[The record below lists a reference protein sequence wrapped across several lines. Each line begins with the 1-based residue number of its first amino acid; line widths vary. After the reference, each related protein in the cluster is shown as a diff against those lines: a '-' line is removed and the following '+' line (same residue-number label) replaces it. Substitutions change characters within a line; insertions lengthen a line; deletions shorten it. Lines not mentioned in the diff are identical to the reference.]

1 MLETSQSHLTSVT
14 LELFS
19 DKTRDTILESSL
31 VMFNERGF
39 NNVTTSSIANKT
51 DVLEGTLWYHF
62 NTKKD
67 ILSEHIRLLEQ
78 VFFMKNQNVNS
89 KKSKN
94 IIEDIFQSYNLI
106 WDFRYVLRDNFQNIL
121 KDDQSVMNSVT
132 RINNNLDQWVESR
145 VQHSYNIGLL
155 NIDTK
160 EIENISEVI
169 LVLGRYWL
177 DFSGKKY
184 LSLDNMS
191 LRLKGLSHIF
201 LVLRPYIKKELVP
214 MIEDMLSQY

>member
-121 KDDQSVMNSVT
+121 KDDQNVMNSVT
-132 RINNNLDQWVESR
+132 RINNNLDQWVENR

-160 EIENISEVI
+160 EIENISEII

>member
-19 DKTRDTILESSL
+19 DKTRDKILESSL

-121 KDDQSVMNSVT
+121 KDDQNVMNSVT
-132 RINNNLDQWVESR
+132 RINNNLDQWVENR

>member
-19 DKTRDTILESSL
+19 DKTRDIILESSL

-106 WDFRYVLRDNFQNIL
+106 WDFRYVLRDNFKVLL
-121 KDDQSVMNSVT
+121 KDDQNVMNLVT
-132 RINNNLDQWVESR
+132 RINNNLDQWVENR

-184 LSLDNMS
+184 PSLDNMS

>member
-121 KDDQSVMNSVT
+121 KDDQNVMNSVT
-132 RINNNLDQWVESR
+132 RINNNLDQWVENR

-214 MIEDMLSQY
+214 MIEDILSQY

>member
-121 KDDQSVMNSVT
+121 KDDQNVMNSVT
-132 RINNNLDQWVESR
+132 RINNNLDQWVENR